1 MQVKVT
7 GTTYYRD
14 TQTNALVN
22 KDSSGLEEYKTKRKF
37 AEVQRQEIN
46 NVKQQMESIKGDVQ
60 EIKALMQQLLNKGSN
75 G

>member
-14 TQTNALVN
+14 TQSTALIN
-22 KDSSGLEEYKTKRKF
+22 RDASGLQNYLDKRKL
-37 AEVQRQEIN
+37 AETQRQEIN
-46 NVKQQMESIKGDVQ
+46 NVKRDMENIKGDVS
-60 EIKALMQQLLNKGSN
+60 EIKELLQQLIKGSN